1 MNFMMGLYIAGGIV
15 LVLFIVAVLLSLPDI
30 LRYIRISRM

>member
-15 LVLFIVAVLLSLPDI
+15 LALLIIAFVLSLPDI
-30 LRYIRISRM
+30 LRYIRINRM

>member
-15 LVLFIVAVLLSLPDI
+15 LVLLIVAFVLSLPDI
-30 LRYIRISRM
+30 LRYIRINRM

>member
-15 LVLFIVAVLLSLPDI
+15 LVLLIIAFVLSLPDI
-30 LRYIRISRM
+30 LRYIRINRM